1 MHISIELDIQI
12 CIKKTERN
20 LIVKKKF
27 IFNRKSNIDRVI

>member
-20 LIVKKKF
+20 LIVKKKIHF
-27 IFNRKSNIDRVI
+27 QSQI